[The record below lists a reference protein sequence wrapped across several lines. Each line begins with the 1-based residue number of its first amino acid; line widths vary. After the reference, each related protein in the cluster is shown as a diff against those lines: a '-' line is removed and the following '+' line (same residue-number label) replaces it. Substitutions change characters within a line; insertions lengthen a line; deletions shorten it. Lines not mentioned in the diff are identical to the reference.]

1 MKFFKYLSNL
11 IAVLLLIDHLNHDSI
26 NIFFNKYGA
35 LLIYGIIEKFIII
48 VHSTIAIVI
57 IVN

>member
-1 MKFFKYLSNL
+1 MKIFKYLSDL

-35 LLIYGIIEKFIII
+35 LLIYRIIEKFIII
-48 VHSTIAIVI
+48 VYSTIAIVI